1 MTFWEYE
8 LRMKAYALRRTDEE
22 FMVYLQAWTIREAQ
36 AKKRAGKNGL
46 KYIYRT
52 MKEFFDYD
60 ARISE
65 ILDGKKAKKEKE
77 QSSIANRLMEY
88 ERRKGDGE
96 L

>member
-60 ARISE
+60 AHISE
-65 ILDGKKAKKEKE
+65 ILHGKKAKKENK
-77 QSSIANRLMEY
+77 QSNIASRLMEY